1 MRPSLC
7 LVNGNFL
14 AVTAQ
19 CRLQYPAALDALGA
33 LDCAE
38 QLPRFEI
45 KPAAVE
51 RSAMAPSR
59 QRVMRRARARTVA
72 GQAGRPRRAAVL
84 PGIGPVPSP
93 PPDPLRPAARPPPR
107 GPQPL
112 FGPPDGDPMRQFLEA
127 HSDPFDQLQHRQQRL
142 AAIDLART
150 RWTCTRS
157 LR

>member
-1 MRPSLC
+1 MRPSLG

-51 RSAMAPSR
+51 RSAIAPSR

-72 GQAGRPRRAAVL
+72 GQAGRPPRAALL
-84 PGIGPVPSP
+84 PSTPPLPSAGPWP
-93 PPDPLRPAARPPPR
+93 RPPPR
-107 GPQPL
+107 PLPDPGP
-112 FGPPDGDPMRQFLEA
+112 GPAPPAPAVVR
-127 HSDPFDQLQHRQQRL
+127 P
-142 AAIDLART
+142 AR
-150 RWTCTRS
+150 RRPHAPVP
-157 LR
+157 